1 VSAERA
7 AKLSRIPGVTI
18 AQACAR
24 FGVTKAAVTRARRD
38 PATTPTLDELALAA
52 LTRNGELAS
61 GTLDLAGIASWLD
74 YIDHCVYT
82 ADEIR
87 AMLAR
92 SPHLAIDGETWRLVE
107 PWP

>member
-1 VSAERA
+1 VSAARA

-18 AQACAR
+18 AEACAR

-38 PATTPTLDELALAA
+38 PASKPTLDELALAA
-52 LTRNGELAS
+52 LTDNGARTS
-61 GTLDLAGIASWLD
+61 GTVDLAAIAGWLD
-74 YIDHCVYT
+74 YVDHTAYT
-82 ADEIR
+82 ADEVR

-92 SPHLAIDGETWRLVE
+92 FPQLAIDGDRWTLTA